1 MLLVDDLAAGGT
13 KNLRH
18 TPRGLVTLLYKSH
31 DARMMT
37 LRKSQGVGTLI
48 VQNSCNYVHGF
59 KRPSMFIFGFHLN
72 CVSKSCDHKSCY
84 EEASVFS

>member
-1 MLLVDDLAAGGT
+1 MVGPGLSFVP
-13 KNLRH
+13 
-18 TPRGLVTLLYKSH
+18 PRGYLCLSGALTDCFLPL
-31 DARMMT
+31 
-37 LRKSQGVGTLI
+37 
-48 VQNSCNYVHGF
+48 SCNYVHGF